1 MRDRD
6 FTNDLLFGRFGSS
19 LSWPRVLLY
28 ATTVMVLIVITKT
41 SMFAVVV
48 PHLTQD
54 GHGILSLSIAVNRSF
69 CGVPSALSTEAQIGE
84 VLFKEPVAS
93 AQPVREVI
101 AARWGSIERY
111 CSTVTRPFVNNENSL
126 MLLESW
132 TWRFAPNASLVGV
145 GRVLLAVKVG
155 LLVFFCVV
163 FFRLGAGMVL
173 CYFVLDTA
181 FALLGRLQPTF
192 GYSTYSFLLCLVMA
206 TVALYPLMLSV
217 RRDSRVRQIAGPAI
231 AGAWSA
237 FVVNMRTSYLPLCAA
252 FAILYVGALLLEPSV
267 ASARS
272 ARKLQGV
279 ITAVL
284 LFAIGYAG
292 FQYSFIARNRAAGT
306 ETLSHHTL
314 FHPLVLSVGLPENA
328 FSLRE
333 GIAWDDSV
341 GLTLAHRVDPS
352 ATYLSKEYEQA
363 LAVYYLDLW
372 KRHPAEMRR
381 VYLEKAKLAATEMM
395 ALTDVPDPIVSVP
408 RIVLRAA
415 PNGVWLLAL
424 LAGFTIAAAWRYL
437 RRATPVLMLMTLI
450 GVAGTM
456 LMIECILIIPRY
468 FLTYH
473 APLLWVYCSVTFILF
488 QIAVNRITHM
498 FSVGAYRPTLSAA
511 GETY

>member
-6 FTNDLLFGRFGSS
+6 FANDLLFGRFGSS
-19 LSWPRVLLY
+19 LSWPRVMLY
-28 ATTVMVLIVITKT
+28 ATTVMALIVITKT
-41 SMFAVVV
+41 STLAVVV

-84 VLFKEPVAS
+84 VLFRDTAAS
-93 AQPVREVI
+93 TQPVPEVI
-101 AARWGSIERY
+101 AARWGSMERY

-132 TWRFAPNASLVGV
+132 TWRVAPNLSLVGV
-145 GRVLLAVKVG
+145 GRVLLAVKIG
-155 LLVFFCVV
+155 LLLFFCIV

-217 RRDSRVRQIAGPAI
+217 GRNGRVRQIAWTAI
-231 AGAWSA
+231 AGIWSA

-252 FAILYVGALLLEPSV
+252 FAMLYVGALLLELNAAG
-267 ASARS
+267 ASN
-272 ARKLQGV
+272 ARKIQGV
-279 ITAVL
+279 VAAVL

-292 FQYSFIARNRAAGT
+292 FQYSFIARNRATAS
-306 ETLSHHTL
+306 ETLSHHTF

-341 GLTLAHRVDPS
+341 GLTLAHRVNPS
-352 ATYLSKEYEQA
+352 ATYLSKEYEEA
-363 LAVYYLDLW
+363 LAVYYVDLW

-381 VYLEKAKLAATEMM
+381 VYVEKAKLAATEMM
-395 ALTDVPDPIVSVP
+395 ALTDVPDPIVNVP

-424 LAGFTIAAAWRYL
+424 LAGFTIASAWRYL
-437 RRATPVLMLMTLI
+437 RRGMPVLMLMTLI
-450 GVAGTM
+450 GAAGTM

-473 APLLWVYCSVTFILF
+473 APLLWVYCSVTFIVF
-488 QIAVNRITHM
+488 QIAVNWIAR
-498 FSVGAYRPTLSAA
+498 SLSAGVSRPTLSTA